1 MTDWAQ
7 AAIRRLCFSSVEP
20 LSITIGCD
28 YWKRAQPSHF
38 SPRKRGDFGQSQEGS
53 RAYVHPLAWEK
64 TMATQVKPIPEG
76 YHTLTP
82 YLVVDGAEKIIRFM
96 KDAFGA
102 QPVFEPMMR
111 PDGKVMHAEY
121 RIGDSVV
128 MISDSS
134 ERAQATSAMLH
145 LYVPNVDATYQKALK
160 AGATSLMEPADMFY
174 GDRSGG
180 VKDAAGNRWHIGT
193 HIEDV
198 SPAELKRRATEF
210 MKQQHK
216 AA

>member
-1 MTDWAQ
+1 
-7 AAIRRLCFSSVEP
+7 
-20 LSITIGCD
+20 
-28 YWKRAQPSHF
+28 
-38 SPRKRGDFGQSQEGS
+38 
-53 RAYVHPLAWEK
+53 
-64 TMATQVKPIPEG
+64 MATQVKPIPEG

-160 AGATSLMEPADMFY
+160 AGATSLTEPADMFY

-180 VKDAAGNRWHIGT
+180 VKDAAGNLWHIGT